1 MASATH
7 KDIPVIT
14 LELSLDEAT
23 TLRDVCMKIAGHP
36 DRTRRGITDRIMNAL
51 RELDVVTAVEIDT
64 DDIRSSASGGLE
76 FGEK

>member
-36 DRTRRGITDRIMNAL
+36 DRTRRGTTDRVMNAL
-51 RELDVVTAVEIDT
+51 RELDVVTAVAINT
-64 DDIRSSASGGLE
+64 DDIRSSSSDGLE
-76 FGEK
+76 FLEK

>member
-36 DRTRRGITDRIMNAL
+36 DRTRRGITDNVLAAL
-51 RELDVVTAVEIDT
+51 SELDVVENVKPNT